1 MVDSSVSYRF
11 PPIHLKNRRT
21 FTLFTSSTSALG
33 KLGENSDRSGSI
45 VGNQAEYSDKTEND
59 LADAASRAGAS
70 MQMME
75 IGIASYTMKN
85 IVLPGISLALE
96 ICPNLGPNV
105 FWVKIRTRG
114 SQPRICVRI
123 FAQFTSTVK
132 HTSFDSNPSVKGLL
146 PFPVSRISCSCLPHH
161 SAHFRSEQTS
171 KCMLCRVMRLFGKV
185 QNGLEARNEKNCG
198 GRRKKVELTF

>member
-1 MVDSSVSYRF
+1 MCSGNQCSIPNIRADFPRF
-11 PPIHLKNRRT
+11 GSKIVEHSRYLPSMPYLA
-21 FTLFTSSTSALG
+21 ALG

-123 FAQFTSTVK
+123 FAQFTTRAVAYDAV
-132 HTSFDSNPSVKGLL
+132 HGAFMTL
-146 PFPVSRISCSCLPHH
+146 PPYTR
-161 SAHFRSEQTS
+161 ED
-171 KCMLCRVMRLFGKV
+171 
-185 QNGLEARNEKNCG
+185 E
-198 GRRKKVELTF
+198 RRQGA

>member
-1 MVDSSVSYRF
+1 MPIYKVSMEEARWGAVF
-11 PPIHLKNRRT
+11 PGDEWSIPLIDADFLC
-21 FTLFTSSTSALG
+21 FTSKSVHISPNLPLIWYNCG

-96 ICPNLGPNV
+96 MCQNLGPNV
-105 FWVKIRTRG
+105 FWVKIRTIG
-114 SQPRICVRI
+114 SQPRICVRM
-123 FAQFTSTVK
+123 
-132 HTSFDSNPSVKGLL
+132 
-146 PFPVSRISCSCLPHH
+146 
-161 SAHFRSEQTS
+161 SA
-171 KCMLCRVMRLFGKV
+171 LF
-185 QNGLEARNEKNCG
+185 
-198 GRRKKVELTF
+198 

>member
-1 MVDSSVSYRF
+1 MVDFDSSRRF
-11 PPIHLKNRRT
+11 PPFHLKNRRT
-21 FTLFTSSTSALG
+21 FTLFTTSIWLIG

-123 FAQFTSTVK
+123 FAQFTSGIFRTDMEREDILL
-132 HTSFDSNPSVKGLL
+132 FDSE
-146 PFPVSRISCSCLPHH
+146 VSW
-161 SAHFRSEQTS
+161 
-171 KCMLCRVMRLFGKV
+171 
-185 QNGLEARNEKNCG
+185 
-198 GRRKKVELTF
+198 GR

>member
-1 MVDSSVSYRF
+1 
-11 PPIHLKNRRT
+11 
-21 FTLFTSSTSALG
+21 
-33 KLGENSDRSGSI
+33 
-45 VGNQAEYSDKTEND
+45 
-59 LADAASRAGAS
+59 

-123 FAQFTSTVK
+123 FAQFTSWNTGAIWRLRCWVV
-132 HTSFDSNPSVKGLL
+132 SCAFGIWGPS
-146 PFPVSRISCSCLPHH
+146 RCIMIEH
-161 SAHFRSEQTS
+161 A
-171 KCMLCRVMRLFGKV
+171 RL
-185 QNGLEARNEKNCG
+185 
-198 GRRKKVELTF
+198 